1 MERGSLSS
9 LDPAARCKWILL
21 LRTSQRLLSG
31 YLLMRVVRPQDQ
43 GYRRNHKDHEG
54 HKEKIIPVKYKSMN
68 IDCACRADM
77 VVDNKILL
85 ELKSVDK
92 LHPIHEAQVL
102 TYLKLSGLKLGLLI
116 NFNVTLLKLGIRRII
131 L

>member
-1 MERGSLSS
+1 
-9 LDPAARCKWILL
+9 
-21 LRTSQRLLSG
+21 
-31 YLLMRVVRPQDQ
+31 
-43 GYRRNHKDHEG
+43 
-54 HKEKIIPVKYKSMN
+54 MN